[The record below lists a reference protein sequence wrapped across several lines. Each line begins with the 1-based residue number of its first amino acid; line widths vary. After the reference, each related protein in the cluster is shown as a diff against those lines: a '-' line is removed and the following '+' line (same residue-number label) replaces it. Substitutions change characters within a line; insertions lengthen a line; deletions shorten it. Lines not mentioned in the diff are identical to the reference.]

1 MAIVSLV
8 AGETITAGQAVY
20 INTSGLALRAAADGA
35 DFQSAAVAGVA
46 EDTVTEGQSFRCNVD
61 SVSVIPSAAFTPG
74 TALFLHPSNDGEL
87 AEYAVFASGVENTA
101 AGGLYL
107 TRIGT
112 ALTAD
117 RVAVELKR
125 PIFIN
130 NTTSVILMESASGL
144 VVDAILDEDGFRI
157 DTEGAL

>member
-46 EDTVTEGQSFRCNVD
+46 QDTVTEGQSFRCNVD
-61 SVSVIPSAAFTPG
+61 SVSVIPSAAFTRG
-74 TALFLHPSNDGEL
+74 SALFLHPFNDGDL
-87 AEYAVFASGVENTA
+87 AEYDVFASGIADAPV
-101 AGGLYL
+101 GLYL
-107 TRIGT
+107 TRVGT

-130 NTTSVILMESASGL
+130 TTTSIILMESASGF